1 MAKIDFDTFEKQ
13 GVKDTSKQNNKQT
26 IGYFN
31 TLKDDGD
38 ETIVRFNYKDTSEF
52 ELVTV
57 HSVQVGDKWRRIS
70 CLRSAFDPLDKC
82 PLCARGDKIL
92 QKFYVQ
98 LIEYKKDENGNV
110 IAEGKIWERPA
121 MFAKELKSFI
131 EEYGDIR
138 DFVFKIKR
146 RGVRGSMQTTYDI
159 IPANAMIYK
168 DDIYVKDFSCFDNFD
183 ISKHS
188 YFVKTK
194 DELEKFVA
202 TGEFPTTKV
211 DDVKQATPQPAVAP
225 TYSQESIDPTVR
237 QRRTYQ
243 Y

>member
-13 GVKDTSKQNNKQT
+13 GVKETPKQNNSKQT

-31 TLKDDGD
+31 SLKDDGD
-38 ETIVRFNYKDTSEF
+38 ETVVRFNYKDTSEF

-57 HSVQVGDKWRRIS
+57 HSVQVGDKWRRVS
-70 CLRSAFDPLDKC
+70 CLRSAFDPLEDC
-82 PLCARGDKIL
+82 PLCASGDKVL

-121 MFAKELKSFI
+121 MFAKTLKSFI

-138 DFVFKIKR
+138 NFVFKIKR
-146 RGVRGSMQTTYDI
+146 KGVRGSMQTTYDV
-159 IPANAMIYK
+159 IPANSMVYK

-183 ISKHS
+183 VSKHS

-194 DELEKFVA
+194 EELEKFVSDG
-202 TGEFPTTKV
+202 TFETTKKEVV
-211 DDVKQATPQPAVAP
+211 DEAPKTYTQPQSTFV
-225 TYSQESIDPTVR
+225 DPTDR
-237 QRRTYQ
+237 PRRTYQ